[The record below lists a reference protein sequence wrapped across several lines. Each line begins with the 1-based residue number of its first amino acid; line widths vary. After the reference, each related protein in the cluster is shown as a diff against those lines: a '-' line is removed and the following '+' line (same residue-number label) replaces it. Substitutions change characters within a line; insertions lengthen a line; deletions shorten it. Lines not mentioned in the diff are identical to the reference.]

1 MGLYSIPIIFFTPDG
16 SLAPA
21 MRDDVVMQQASI
33 MPTIMG
39 ALHYDKP
46 YLAFGCDVLN
56 TPAEQTWAFN
66 YNNGIYQFIKGDLM
80 MQHDGNSV
88 KAMYRFKSD
97 PMLRHNVKG
106 QVPEQDAME
115 RQLKALIQQY
125 INRMNGNHLT
135 AE

>member
-1 MGLYSIPIIFFTPDG
+1 
-16 SLAPA
+16 
-21 MRDDVVMQQASI
+21 
-33 MPTIMG
+33 
-39 ALHYDKP
+39 
-46 YLAFGCDVLN
+46 
-56 TPAEQTWAFN
+56 
-66 YNNGIYQFIKGDLM
+66 M

-97 PMLRHNVKG
+97 PMLWHNVKG

-135 AE
+135 VE